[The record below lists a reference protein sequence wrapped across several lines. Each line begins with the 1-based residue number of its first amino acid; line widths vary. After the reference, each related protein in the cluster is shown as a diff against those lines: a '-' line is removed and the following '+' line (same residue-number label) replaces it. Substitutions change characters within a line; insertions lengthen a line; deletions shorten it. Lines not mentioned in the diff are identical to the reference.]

1 MLGGED
7 LTKQSAK
14 ETQKTIEEKLEASPQ
29 VLSRTIFHG
38 QHTMNGLLEAT
49 DAKLK
54 EELSIVV
61 PLNIWQDA
69 ATKARKTGRAL
80 SKKASEL
87 DGMISIRNRDLEAMT
102 NKRDYAEN
110 AVTAKR
116 KAFIEMEEQIKKRIE
131 EASAGDAKDI
141 FIESVQEAINE
152 ASKQVQL
159 IEDLLSRNSGV
170 LKSQLEPLQRKL
182 ESKGSDLD
190 KERLA
195 LQTLQ
200 RLLDRNEHALTS
212 ASDKLQ
218 DLQTMWGI
226 NDDVK
231 NLTIS
236 SFETPS
242 VCPTCK
248 QPMSNDGS
256 HQHVK
261 EEIETSVANA
271 MSLIKSLTF
280 SVSRNQME
288 SQEQQLLIDAI
299 EGQAQ
304 SIKDE
309 IRKQETGSQDSQREL
324 EQDLQAARVL
334 YSQRSRDFTDA
345 AKKIEALNE
354 MNRMK
359 ANSISE
365 LRSFKESL
373 TAAIDV
379 RKTVSIDLDDLAK
392 SVKNLEVERED
403 ARSIAST
410 ISIVAENFGARGVQT
425 FILQNTVHAL
435 QVATQ
440 SYLDELSDGT
450 LRLEL
455 VLDTGDRILRTVS
468 ILTSDGAWV
477 TRPLSSLS
485 GGQWRRC
492 SLALS
497 LGFSDLVARRGR
509 LCSSLLVLDEPLT
522 HLDSTGRDNVGKL
535 LRKLIERQATENM
548 DGKVRRI
555 GSLSVS
561 TILIILQDLVAE
573 ELSESFDCID
583 EVIKSKGHS
592 KVVVDE
598 KVL

>member
-1 MLGGED
+1 
-7 LTKQSAK
+7 
-14 ETQKTIEEKLEASPQ
+14 
-29 VLSRTIFHG
+29 
-38 QHTMNGLLEAT
+38 
-49 DAKLK
+49 
-54 EELSIVV
+54 
-61 PLNIWQDA
+61 
-69 ATKARKTGRAL
+69 
-80 SKKASEL
+80 
-87 DGMISIRNRDLEAMT
+87 
-102 NKRDYAEN
+102 
-110 AVTAKR
+110 
-116 KAFIEMEEQIKKRIE
+116 
-131 EASAGDAKDI
+131 
-141 FIESVQEAINE
+141 
-152 ASKQVQL
+152 
-159 IEDLLSRNSGV
+159 
-170 LKSQLEPLQRKL
+170 
-182 ESKGSDLD
+182 
-190 KERLA
+190 
-195 LQTLQ
+195 
-200 RLLDRNEHALTS
+200 
-212 ASDKLQ
+212 
-218 DLQTMWGI
+218 
-226 NDDVK
+226 
-231 NLTIS
+231 
-236 SFETPS
+236 
-242 VCPTCK
+242 
-248 QPMSNDGS
+248 MSNDGS

-304 SIKDE
+304 SIKYE